1 MRAGTDSTVVLKGG
15 HVIDPAQGIDGV
27 ADIEIAGGRI
37 VRVGS
42 GSVPAGAEVIDLA
55 GAYLSAG
62 WIDIHVH
69 AYGTLGFAD
78 PDAVGVYQGVTTF
91 VDAGGP
97 GIGVLDQFIALMSDL
112 KTSLYAGAFIRP
124 MGLLG
129 LNFIEGNVRT
139 LGEVPITRWIDFAAQ
154 HRDML
159 RYIKCNA
166 SGDYGPGTLK
176 LTKGLAQILELP
188 LYMHIGEFQMQN
200 PKQLL
205 APEAFRIAEA
215 GDMITHLYHGN
226 LGRVIDNDGEVLPVV
241 RDAER
246 RGVIFDLGFGGYN
259 FSWDVAEKAFS
270 QGLVPHTISSDLQQ
284 FNVVRPVKSLANVMN
299 AMMRLGMSVTEV
311 IERVTSNPAK
321 ALSLTDRAGSLKPG
335 LPADVTVFRVES
347 GEFEIG
353 DCQGQNRRA
362 ERQIVPMITFK
373 RGERFEADMARG
385 QDESNW
391 FLQFAEDHVPAG
403 AARLSERQR
412 DFLASLTAS
421 LSAVDW
427 ELASAERLDFEKAL
441 ELQDIFHGIRAK
453 QGLPLK
459 DALRAVYACF
469 LDQTFTMQIGLLLL
483 RVERPFALRRLR
495 EVAGEKTMAA

>member
-1 MRAGTDSTVVLKGG
+1 MSGGTGSTVVLKGAR
-15 HVIDPAQGIDGV
+15 VIDPGQGIDTV
-27 ADIEIAGGRI
+27 TDVEIGGGRI

-42 GSVPAGAEVIDLA
+42 GSVPAGAEIIDLA
-55 GAYLSAG
+55 GAYLSPG

-69 AYGTLGFAD
+69 AYGTLGFAE

-97 GIGVLDQFIALMSDL
+97 GIGVLDQFMELMSDL

-139 LGEVPITRWIDFAAQ
+139 LGDVPVTRWIDFAAQ

-166 SGDYGPGTLK
+166 IGDYGPGTLK

-200 PKQLL
+200 PKHLL

-226 LGRVIDNDGEVLPVV
+226 LGRVIDGDGKVLPVV

-259 FSWDVAEKAFS
+259 FSWNVAEKAFAE
-270 QGLVPHTISSDLQQ
+270 GLVPHTISSDLQQ

-299 AMMRLGMSVTEV
+299 AMIRLGMNLSDV
-311 IERVTSNPAK
+311 IARVTTNPAR
-321 ALSLTDRAGSLKPG
+321 ALSLTDRAGSLKVG
-335 LPADVTVFRVES
+335 QPADITAFRVES

-353 DCQGQNRRA
+353 DCHSQVRKA
-362 ERQIVPMITFK
+362 DKQIVPLSAFK
-373 RGERFEADMARG
+373 RGEPFAADMARG

-391 FLQFAEDHVPAG
+391 FLQIAEDHVPV
-403 AARLSERQR
+403 AAQRLSDRQR
-412 DFLASLTAS
+412 EYLGSLAAS
-421 LSAVDW
+421 LSNVDW
-427 ELASAERLDFEKAL
+427 ELSSAERLDIDKAL
-441 ELQDIFHGIRAK
+441 ELQDIFHNVRAK

-459 DALRAVYACF
+459 EALRAVYACF
-469 LDQTFTMQIGLLLL
+469 LDQAFTMQIGLLLL
-483 RVERPFALRRLR
+483 RLERPFALRRLCD
-495 EVAGEKTMAA
+495 VAGAKIMAA